1 MVERTQEHSRSVVL
15 SESPD
20 IDVVVG
26 GSERLFAVERW
37 LLEAA
42 DGAYVGVP
50 VLRASGGAR
59 SCWLLE
65 PDGPGAARRPDP
77 VKQMV
82 EFGSCRAAM
91 RTVA

>member
-1 MVERTQEHSRSVVL
+1 MVERTQEHSRTVAL

-59 SCWLLE
+59 SCW
-65 PDGPGAARRPDP
+65 PARRPDP

-82 EFGSCRAAM
+82 ECGSCRAAM